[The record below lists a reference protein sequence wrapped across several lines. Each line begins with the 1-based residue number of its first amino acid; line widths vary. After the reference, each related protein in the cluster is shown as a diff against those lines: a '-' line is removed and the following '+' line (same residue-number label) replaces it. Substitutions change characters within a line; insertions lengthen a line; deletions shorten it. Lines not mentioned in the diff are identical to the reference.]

1 MSIYTNDLKHL
12 DNKSRGFIIHQ
23 PAGQPW
29 TPPCAAPST
38 CVHVYVGNA
47 HPLLVSIC
55 LCLLGAFLEAESV
68 QKCVFPLQRARA
80 KEWERESTRIPL
92 GVPLDI
98 WLRIDGLNL
107 RLKRPAEPLGAAALH
122 IITSLLRL
130 CLELGRN
137 PIVWS
142 MGLQICCVSF
152 YATSSL
158 SPASHL
164 LQIRHRSVFREAGSS
179 LRQDR

>member
-1 MSIYTNDLKHL
+1 M
-12 DNKSRGFIIHQ
+12 
-23 PAGQPW
+23 
-29 TPPCAAPST
+29 
-38 CVHVYVGNA
+38 CVHGYINA
-47 HPLLVSIC
+47 HLLHMFPYVSVH
-55 LCLLGAFLEAESV
+55 LVLSAFFGAESV
-68 QKCVFPLQRARA
+68 QKWAFPFQR
-80 KEWERESTRIPL
+80 EPETESSRIPL
-92 GVPLDI
+92 GVALDI

-137 PIVWS
+137 PIVWF

-158 SPASHL
+158 GLASHL
-164 LQIRHRSVFREAGSS
+164 LQIRRRSVFREAGPS
-179 LRQDR
+179 LEQDR

>member
-1 MSIYTNDLKHL
+1 M
-12 DNKSRGFIIHQ
+12 KSTVCG
-23 PAGQPW
+23 P
-29 TPPCAAPST
+29 
-38 CVHVYVGNA
+38 VYVCTRVRGYRA
-47 HPLLVSIC
+47 STPHFHMSLFTWCSVRS
-55 LCLLGAFLEAESV
+55 ESV
-68 QKCVFPLQRARA
+68 QKCAFPLQRESV
-80 KEWERESTRIPL
+80 KEWESESARIPL

-137 PIVWS
+137 PIVWF

-158 SPASHL
+158 GLASHL
-164 LQIRHRSVFREAGSS
+164 LQIRRQSVFREAGPS
-179 LRQDR
+179 LGQDR